1 LLPDFIA
8 FFGVMNSMSF
18 SGRGNMYCGLRS
30 RFALG
35 AVALVLAGGCGGGP
49 EGGNVKLAPGG
60 GTVTFKG
67 APLAGATVTFIPE
80 NGPLATAQT
89 DLSGKFKLSTGGQ
102 AGVAVGKSTVTVTAI
117 EGGAAPS
124 AAQAGRITPGT
135 IPSDPEE
142 VKKRM
147 EAQGRQMLEGA
158 SKAAGAGPKSV
169 IPEIYAKQSSSPLSF
184 TVDSDGSKNDFKIEL
199 KE

>member
-1 LLPDFIA
+1 
-8 FFGVMNSMSF
+8 
-18 SGRGNMYCGLRS
+18 MYCGLRS
-30 RFALG
+30 RFVLG
-35 AVALVLAGGCGGGP
+35 AVVLLLAGGCGGGP
-49 EGGNVKLAPGG
+49 EGGDVKLAPGG

-102 AGVAVGKSTVTVTAI
+102 AGVAVGKSTVTVSAHVA
-117 EGGAAPS
+117 GAAPS
-124 AAQAGRITPGT
+124 AAQSGPITPGS
-135 IPSDPEE
+135 IPSDPEA

-158 SKAAGAGPKSV
+158 SKPPDEGAKSV
-169 IPEIYAKQSSSPLSF
+169 IPEIYAKQTSSPLSF